1 MHEMSLLSDLLGKIQ
16 RLAEENGAGRVV
28 AVRVWL
34 GALSHISAGHF
45 REHFEAG
52 VRGTLAEGAILEVET
67 SEDMDDPHAQDILLK
82 SIDVD

>member
-1 MHEMSLLSDLLGKIQ
+1 MHEMSLLSDLLAKIEN
-16 RLAEENGAGRVV
+16 LARQNGAQRVV

-52 VRGTLAEGAILEVET
+52 SRGTVADGAALEVEI
-67 SEDMDDPHAQDILLK
+67 SEDLDDPNAQDILLK